1 MEPGGSSRGPEF
13 SGSNS
18 SSRSDVDFR
27 LLFESAPGLYLVL
40 TPAFQVVAVSDSYLR
55 ATMTNRAEILNRSIF
70 DVFPDNPD
78 DLHATGVRNLRD
90 SLKRVVELK
99 TADAMA
105 VQKYDIRRPESVG
118 GGFEERYW
126 SPVNYPVFSAN
137 KDVIFIIH
145 RVEDV
150 TEFIRM
156 KQRGVENERLLI
168 QMSDQNSQMD
178 QEVFLRA
185 QEIQEVNRQLRDAKG
200 QLEERVRDRTEE
212 LARANDALRME
223 IEQSKRLEEQFRRA
237 QKMEAFGQLAGG
249 IAHDFNNLLTAINGF
264 SDMMLSGIIPLSD
277 HDEYLREIRKAGER
291 AASLT
296 RQLLA
301 FSRRQVLQPVS
312 LNLNDLLEEMGKLLH
327 RLIGADIDLRMV
339 RDPKLGYV
347 KADAGQ
353 IEQVILNLVVNARD
367 SMPTGG
373 FLTIET
379 CNVDLD
385 LSFTRMRPEIHPGHF
400 VLLAVTDTG
409 IGMDPATKAKIFEPF
424 FTTKEVGKGTGLGLA
439 VVHGIIK
446 QSGGTIEVYSEP
458 GYGTSMKVYLPRLTD
473 PGELSRP
480 ATSVAPIPT
489 GSETILLVDDEE
501 IVRETARIALES
513 AGYTVLVASDGD
525 GAMHLCLNHP
535 EEIHLLLN
543 DVVMPRVSGRQLVD
557 LVRKQRQNIKVLF
570 MSGYTDDAILRHG
583 IQSGVA
589 FLQKPLTALALC
601 RKVREVLGS

>member
-1 MEPGGSSRGPEF
+1 MEPDGSSRVPEF
-13 SGSNS
+13 SGSTS

-40 TPAFQVVAVSDSYLR
+40 TPALQVVAVSDSYLR
-55 ATMTNRAEILNRSIF
+55 ATMTNRVEILNRGVF

-90 SLKRVVELK
+90 SLRRVVELK
-99 TADAMA
+99 APDAMA

-126 SPVNYPVFSAN
+126 SPVNYPVFNAD
-137 KDVIFIIH
+137 KDVIYIIH

-156 KQRGVENERLLI
+156 KQQGAENERRLI

-200 QLEERVRDRTEE
+200 KLEERVRDRTEE
-212 LARANDALRME
+212 LAKANEALKAE

-249 IAHDFNNLLTAINGF
+249 IAHDFNNILTAINGF
-264 SDMMLSGIIPLSD
+264 SEMMLTGIIPLSD

-301 FSRRQVLQPVS
+301 FSRKQVLQPVS
-312 LNLNDLLEEMGKLLH
+312 LNLNELLEEMGKLLH
-327 RLIGADIDLRMV
+327 RLIGADIDLRV
-339 RDPKLGYV
+339 ARDPNLGFV
-347 KADAGQ
+347 RADAGQ

-379 CNVDLD
+379 CNIDLD
-385 LSFTRMRPEIHPGHF
+385 HNFTRMRPEIHPGPF

-409 IGMDPATKAKIFEPF
+409 LGMDPATKAKIFEPF
-424 FTTKEVGKGTGLGLA
+424 FTTKEVVKELVLVGCCSRNHQTIRRNDRGVQRTWLRH
-439 VVHGIIK
+439 VHESLSAEIDRSDGCIK
-446 QSGGTIEVYSEP
+446 TFGQHGADTN
-458 GYGTSMKVYLPRLTD
+458 RH
-473 PGELSRP
+473 R
-480 ATSVAPIPT
+480 
-489 GSETILLVDDEE
+489 DD
-501 IVRETARIALES
+501 S
-513 AGYTVLVASDGD
+513 AG
-525 GAMHLCLNHP
+525 
-535 EEIHLLLN
+535 
-543 DVVMPRVSGRQLVD
+543 R
-557 LVRKQRQNIKVLF
+557 
-570 MSGYTDDAILRHG
+570 
-583 IQSGVA
+583 
-589 FLQKPLTALALC
+589 
-601 RKVREVLGS
+601 